1 MYPST
6 QRVKIQKTMKKYSKS
21 WANFICTLVYPFFI
35 KKEKIFFIF
44 FKTGYNG
51 YKLNKL
57 AIPTLI
63 RSNLYLLP
71 GYNWIQKIQLFK
83 KLAIP
88 TT

>member
-1 MYPST
+1 
-6 QRVKIQKTMKKYSKS
+6 MKKYSKL
-21 WANFICTLVYPFFI
+21 AMNCICTPVYPFFI

-44 FKTGYNG
+44 FKTGYNWIQ
-51 YKLNKL
+51 KLNKL

-63 RSNLYLLP
+63 RSNLYLLL